1 MCCVYLRV
9 FPPAGVFPAAA
20 TVARPMSSSSSPPAS
35 SPPSALAGSRRVTA
49 GRPIQFLVPVQ
60 AVGTSAPAAPL
71 FSAIAPVAPPRS
83 PPPSPPSSL
92 PIPRAAKA
100 AVLFP
105 FGSKERQKEVEAGV
119 ELTEGEKELRKR
131 ERAVQREVDN
141 EQANLAKRRARHAA
155 KKEEREAEDRRQRN
169 ARRQQG
175 LPVPPP
181 RSHQRR
187 DGRIVQFFSLS
198 ARYQQ

>member
-1 MCCVYLRV
+1 
-9 FPPAGVFPAAA
+9 
-20 TVARPMSSSSSPPAS
+20 MSSSSSPPRIVPSFSSSWKQASDSRQAGTVPRTRPSSRHLRAS
-35 SPPSALAGSRRVTA
+35 STPLLSDRS
-49 GRPIQFLVPVQ
+49 GRPSSF
-60 AVGTSAPAAPL
+60 
-71 FSAIAPVAPPRS
+71 

-169 ARRQQG
+169 AWRQQG